1 LEERRHAP
9 GPERDW
15 EESWSFDFVSDDGAV
30 GGFVRLALHPA
41 RGRAWYWAYLARPG
55 RPVVVVRD
63 HDVEA
68 PRSRELEV
76 RGDGLWAQVICE
88 TPFEHWSAGL
98 EAFAVAI
105 DDPARAWGDERG
117 DPTALGLDLEWEMQ
131 APARSLP
138 QAGYLQP
145 ADVHGEVLVGAE
157 RLPLDGTGWYTHTWG
172 PPGWQEPGWWAL
184 TAGFDDHTAVAARSP
199 GWASTW
205 LPGGGSK
212 ISAPVETAASPEID
226 ASPET
231 DASLETN
238 VSLETRWR
246 DDGLPESADLAL
258 GDVAALP
265 MGSSVGVVPLA
276 LAPVPLDV
284 AGRRHGVL
292 VRALCSFTAGPTAT
306 GTGPPATGPSGR
318 GWSEWRRPPDR
329 RSS

>member
-1 LEERRHAP
+1 MDGPAVDERRHHP
-9 GPERDW
+9 GRERNW
-15 EESWSFDFVSDDGAV
+15 EESWSFDFVSGDGAV

-41 RGRAWYWAYLARPG
+41 RRRAWYWAYLARPG

-68 PRSRELEV
+68 PRGRELEV

-138 QAGYLQP
+138 VTGYVQP

-157 RLPLDGTGWYTHTWG
+157 RLALDGTGSYTHTWG
-172 PPGWQEPGWWAL
+172 PPGWLEPGWWAL
-184 TAGFDDHTAVAARSP
+184 TARFDDHTAVAARSP

-205 LPGGGSK
+205 LPGDCSQ
-212 ISAPVETAASPEID
+212 AAGPSG
-226 ASPET
+226 T
-231 DASLETN
+231 TASLD
-238 VSLETRWR
+238 TRWR
-246 DDGLPESADLAL
+246 GDGLPESAELVLDR
-258 GDVAALP
+258 VATLP
-265 MGSSVGVVPLA
+265 VGPSVGIAPLA
-276 LAPVPLDV
+276 LVPVPLDA

-292 VRALCSFTAGPTAT
+292 VRALCSFTTAT
-306 GTGPPATGPSGR
+306 GTGTGRGRAGR
-318 GWSEWRRPPDR
+318 GWSEWLRPPDGPTP
-329 RSS
+329 